1 MKAVI
6 DNAIPYIK
14 GVLEPYAEVLYRE
27 GIAFRRGDVADADLL
42 IIRTRTRCNAS
53 LLDGSSVKM
62 IATAT
67 IGFDHIDLEYCQKHG
82 IEVVTAQGCNAA
94 GVLQWVAAAL
104 AMLSADEGWQ
114 PKEKRLGIVGVG
126 NVGSLVE
133 EYARR
138 WGFRVLR
145 CDPPRRQREGGDFL
159 SLEEVAEQSDIITFH
174 TPLDPTTFHLI
185 DNKLI
190 SLMRPDATIINASR
204 GEVASTEAL
213 LKAPQRLCIDVWER
227 EPAIS
232 RELLAKAFVATPH
245 IAGYSAQGK
254 ANATAMVVEAL
265 AKQFG
270 LPLEGWYP
278 AEVTPARRQKIGWNE
293 MCQTIADYCDLSAES
308 TLLRLSPE
316 TFESLRNNYHFREE
330 YF

>member
-1 MKAVI
+1 MKVVI

-14 GVLEPYAEVLYRE
+14 GILEPFADVIYRGGSNFSSE
-27 GIAFRRGDVADADLL
+27 EVADADVL
-42 IIRTRTRCNAS
+42 IIRTRTRCNEA
-53 LLDGSSVKM
+53 LLRDSKVKM

-67 IGFDHIDLEYCQKHG
+67 IGFDHIDLDYCRRHDIK
-82 IEVVTAQGCNAA
+82 VVTAAGCNAA

-114 PKEKRLGIVGVG
+114 PKDKTLGIVGVG

-133 EYARR
+133 GYARA

-145 CDPPRRQREGGDFL
+145 CDPPRQEREGGDFL
-159 SLEEVAEQSDIITFH
+159 SLEEVAKQSDIITFH

-185 DNKLI
+185 DEGLI
-190 SLMRPDATIINASR
+190 SLIRPDATIINASR

-213 LKAPQRLCIDVWER
+213 LHAPQRLCIDVWEQ
-227 EPAIS
+227 EPAINQ
-232 RELLAKAFVATPH
+232 ELLAKAFIATPH

-254 ANATAMVVEAL
+254 ANASAIVIDAI
-265 AKQFG
+265 AKEFC
-270 LPLEGWYP
+270 LPLRGWYP
-278 AEVTPARRQKIGWNE
+278 AKVTPVCRQAIGWDE
-293 MCQTIADYCDLSAES
+293 MRQTIADYCDLSAES

-316 TFESLRNNYHFREE
+316 AFESLRNNYNYREE

>member
-1 MKAVI
+1 MKVI
-6 DNAIPYIK
+6 IDSAIPYIN
-14 GVLEPYAEVLYRE
+14 GILEPFAEVVYRAGQE
-27 GIAFRRGDVADADLL
+27 FSREDVADADAL
-42 IIRTRTRCNAS
+42 IIRTRTRCNEA
-53 LLDGSSVKM
+53 LLKGSKVKM

-67 IGFDHIDLEYCQKHG
+67 IGFDHIDLDYCRQHDIK
-82 IEVVTAQGCNAA
+82 VVTAAGCNAA

-114 PKEKRLGIVGVG
+114 PREKTLGIVGVG

-133 EYARR
+133 EYARA

-185 DNKLI
+185 DEHLI

-213 LKAPQRLCIDVWER
+213 LSAPQRLCIDVWEQ
-227 EPAIS
+227 EPAINQ
-232 RELLAKAFVATPH
+232 ELLAKAFVATPH

-265 AKQFG
+265 AKHFG

-278 AEVTPARRQKIGWNE
+278 AEVTPAGRQAIDWNE
-293 MCQTIADYCDLSAES
+293 MRQTIADYCDLRAES
-308 TLLRLSPE
+308 ASLRLSPE
-316 TFESLRNNYHFREE
+316 AFESLRNNYHFREE